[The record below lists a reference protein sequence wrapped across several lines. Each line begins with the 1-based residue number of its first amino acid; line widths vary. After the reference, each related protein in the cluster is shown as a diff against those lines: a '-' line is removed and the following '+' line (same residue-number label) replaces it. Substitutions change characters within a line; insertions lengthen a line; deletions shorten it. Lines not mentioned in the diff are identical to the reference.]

1 MKFLL
6 VFLFA
11 DFIFALL
18 LASHRRIKQVK
29 KITLDDLANMSE
41 EQRKAA
47 LPERVCWLLYMNDRL
62 SLVAEKVKELS
73 DFYKQEKILNRLND
87 NDKVNAYG
95 LVSILGQRLSD
106 MSKNM
111 IGLCRNPF
119 KLYVLCKLYDHNQRV
134 LKVCDPRPMYNIISV
149 LDKGKQV
156 LEKSPDATDI
166 FNQQF
171 MFDNLQYKEL
181 ASPF

>member
-11 DFIFALL
+11 DFILALL
-18 LASHRRIKQVK
+18 LTSHRRIKQVK
-29 KITLDDLANMSE
+29 KITLDDLTNMSE
-41 EQRKAA
+41 EQRKAT

-62 SLVAEKVKELS
+62 SLIAEKVKDLH
-73 DFYKQEKILNRLND
+73 DFYMQESILSRLKE

-95 LVSILGQRLSD
+95 LVSMLGQRLSE

-134 LKVCDPRPMYNIISV
+134 LKVCDPRPIYNIISI
-149 LDKGKQV
+149 LDKGKHV
-156 LEKSPDATDI
+156 LEKSPDAVDV

-171 MFDNLQYKEL
+171 MLDNLKYKEL
-181 ASPF
+181 ANPF